1 MECIFFDA
9 GYVGAADRKFSGNFT
24 LSPGFLA
31 VQTIAAADDMV
42 FFWRKDLGN
51 MTEKMENVFPLKTVF
66 HNVNRWTFNDIKE
79 ADFIAF
85 PVRTNRF
92 IEGNFPG
99 TFFAGAQHHEKFIV
113 NTACRV
119 GGKLGGTAGVEGGDC
134 LDQSD
139 GTDGDQIIRVLITA
153 LVFFCNMGYKT
164 KIVLDKNIS
173 CLRIAPLE
181 PQKIKLFLCGRQRF
195 QKRFQRFTSKGIS
208 LQFMKRTCFSCFS
221 NRIFKKRT
229 EGSSCCTT
237 F

>member
-1 MECIFFDA
+1 MIFWEKSAEFLECIFFDA

-99 TFFAGAQHHEKFIV
+99 TFFAGTQHHEKFIV

-139 GTDGDQIIRVLITA
+139 GTDGDQIIRVPHHSPGI
-153 LVFFCNMGYKT
+153 
-164 KIVLDKNIS
+164 
-173 CLRIAPLE
+173 
-181 PQKIKLFLCGRQRF
+181 FLQHG
-195 QKRFQRFTSKGIS
+195 
-208 LQFMKRTCFSCFS
+208 LQDEDCAR
-221 NRIFKKRT
+221 
-229 EGSSCCTT
+229 
-237 F
+237 